1 MDRISS
7 AWDSKGAA
15 AAGEGAEAASFCSSI
30 AFTARALRSEGEEE
44 EEGGGSGIP
53 HVELVEQDGQVQV
66 KK

>member
-15 AAGEGAEAASFCSSI
+15 AAGDGAEEASFCSSI
-30 AFTARALRSEGEEE
+30 TFTERALRSSEGER
-44 EEGGGSGIP
+44 SGIP
-53 HVELVEQDGQVQV
+53 DVELVEQDGQVHV